1 MQLKSTRGVQQEEVW
16 AAADQLVG
24 DGLRPTIE
32 RVRLKMGRGSP
43 NTVSPM
49 LDAWFA
55 SLGARLGIG
64 GATQPITDE
73 LPVAVRQSANKLWEI
88 AVTAA
93 RTLADQ
99 QLLAA
104 QRVVDELRVSLELR
118 ERDLE
123 QRQLSLQERQNA
135 QDELIQLT
143 RSQVTDL
150 SSRLAQAAL
159 VTRQRDAEIEALQQK
174 LACQEA
180 QRVADQR
187 RIEEQLQHHAQERGK
202 LQESATLT
210 ERRLMTELDRER
222 QESKRLKLKLEQS
235 QLQAE
240 TSGNQFRAQLQTLGQ
255 KLLDVEQESRSERE
269 AALVAQRRASELRSL
284 LDEQAKTNGAALA
297 QLNQLL
303 TVAAPQAKVLPK
315 FRRLLKVKPG
325 QPRSSSS

>member
-49 LDAWFA
+49 LDAWFS

-64 GATQPITDE
+64 AEAQHLADD
-73 LPVAVRQSANKLWEI
+73 LPVAVRQCANKLWE
-88 AVTAA
+88 TAA
-93 RTLADQ
+93 AAARELANQ
-99 QLLAA
+99 QLLTA
-104 QRVVDELRVSLELR
+104 QRAVDELRVSLELR
-118 ERDLE
+118 ERDLA
-123 QRQLSLQERQNA
+123 QRQQSLQERQSA
-135 QDELIQLT
+135 QDELIELT

-150 SSRLAQAAL
+150 SSRLAQAIL
-159 VTRQRDAEIEALQQK
+159 VSRQRDAEIEALQQK
-174 LACQEA
+174 LAYQEV
-180 QRVADQR
+180 QRLADQR
-187 RIEEQLQHHAQERGK
+187 RIDEQLQHHAQERGK

-222 QESKRLKLKLEQS
+222 QESKRLKSKLEQS
-235 QLQAE
+235 QVQAE
-240 TSGNQFRAQLQTLGQ
+240 TTGNQFRAQLQTLGQ
-255 KLLDVEQESRSERE
+255 KLLDVEQELRSERQ
-269 AALVAQRRASELRSL
+269 AAMVAQQRASELRGL
-284 LDEQAKTNGAALA
+284 LDEQAKTNVAALA

-303 TVAAPQAKVLPK
+303 TVAVPQAQVPPK

-325 QPRSSSS
+325 QPRSSS